1 MRPGPARSAP
11 PLPANREWPLRRQ
24 AWELTCEIIT
34 PREEYCQVPGNN
46 EKWRACRLRVV
57 GNSQRDSQRPAGT
70 GRLTERFP
78 RRRRRGFTTAVTRG
92 RPRRRPGGCVS
103 RSRFQFRTWKT
114 FGDGSVGFQKSTKPL
129 DAVTPSMRPGCAPEI
144 RQLTVSVPA
153 LPSEYSILRIA
164 SPAVLPG
171 MFGLDASARSQRTS
185 PVTVYVPLPVTASL
199 AFRVSQFPPP
209 VAALEV
215 PPPSAGAT
223 NVPFPVTMIF
233 NPSAAVADAEPKIS
247 HPMWAAAVGAPTLAE
262 NSSARDIEGAAI
274 GALLSHARARPI
286 ATITMSLASHLLH
299 FILFYL
305 PIVSLRAHLTEV
317 LWARRRTSATAE
329 RAAVV
334 FKDISIRKRNADR
347 LAGWIGSATG

>member
-1 MRPGPARSAP
+1 
-11 PLPANREWPLRRQ
+11 
-24 AWELTCEIIT
+24 
-34 PREEYCQVPGNN
+34 
-46 EKWRACRLRVV
+46 
-57 GNSQRDSQRPAGT
+57 
-70 GRLTERFP
+70 
-78 RRRRRGFTTAVTRG
+78 
-92 RPRRRPGGCVS
+92 
-103 RSRFQFRTWKT
+103 
-114 FGDGSVGFQKSTKPL
+114 
-129 DAVTPSMRPGCAPEI
+129 MRPGCAPEI
-144 RQLTVSVPA
+144 LQLTVSVPA

-286 ATITMSLASHLLH
+286 ATTPRSRSEEHTSELQSLAYLVCRLL
-299 FILFYL
+299 LEKKKKQL
-305 PIVSLRAHLTEV
+305 
-317 LWARRRTSATAE
+317 
-329 RAAVV
+329 
-334 FKDISIRKRNADR
+334 
-347 LAGWIGSATG
+347 